1 LEKRKVKLMEER
13 LMKKFQAD
21 EDEDYM
27 FLMSLIPSIKN
38 WTTFKD
44 WNSEWNFLAA

>member
-1 LEKRKVKLMEER
+1 MEER
-13 LMKKFQAD
+13 LMKKSQAD

-27 FLMSLIPSIKN
+27 VLMSLLPSIKN

-44 WNSEWNFLAA
+44 SNSE